1 MLGIFFLRNA
11 SQENPFKLDVHTAQF
26 YFVR

>member
-1 MLGIFFLRNA
+1 MLGLFFLRNA

-26 YFVR
+26 YFER